1 MKVVAVIMSVLALVG
16 LSLASIM
23 PFLAGDDS
31 SGRGGAPTTIPS
43 PAEARDATTANLC
56 ATEVAQIAQAEEIA
70 HGVDGRYLDGPG
82 LVAAGYLTEAPG
94 GHTIVSDDDFATYRL
109 VPAGVCATVTSSA
122 PPPTPSTAPS
132 PAPSPPAPSTAP

>member
-43 PAEARDATTANLC
+43 APSPAEARDATTANLC
-56 ATEVAQIAQAEEIA
+56 ATEVAQIAQAEAIA

-109 VPAGVCATVTSSA
+109 VPAGVCATVTPSA
-122 PPPTPSTAPS
+122 PPPTPSS
-132 PAPSPPAPSTAP
+132 APSPPAPSTAP